1 MFLKFFVIYFGLSNI
16 FNNTEY
22 INNHNK
28 KENITYLLEQNYFI
42 NNTYINE
49 SNINNKNG
57 IILNYNTLDNLDI
70 LTNEAPLKIDWRDDN
85 IISAVKNQEKCG
97 SCWSF
102 SSAEATEGIWA
113 KKHNNLYNLSE
124 QELIDCSTLYGNNGC
139 SGGSMINA
147 YKYIINNGLCTNESY
162 PYTGTDKNI
171 CKNTTCNKVAKID
184 NYKSIISTEKQL
196 EKAVALQPVSVAIE
210 ADKRSFQLYKSGIY
224 NDINC
229 GQKLDHGVLLV
240 GYGYDFLFNMK
251 YWIVK
256 NSWGEKW
263 GENGYIRI
271 QKDSGIDGGMCG
283 IALQAS
289 APIIYF

>member
-1 MFLKFFVIYFGLSNI
+1 MFAKILTIYLGFTNI
-16 FNNTEY
+16 FNNIE
-22 INNHNK
+22 
-28 KENITYLLEQNYFI
+28 FI
-42 NNTYINE
+42 NNFNKLNNTYTLEKNKFINDTYINE
-49 SNINNKNG
+49 TNINKDMFFN
-57 IILNYNTLDNLDI
+57 IDESVLQPVTLINQVP
-70 LTNEAPLKIDWRDDN
+70 NSVDWREDN
-85 IISAVKNQEKCG
+85 IVSSVKNQEKCG

-196 EKAVALQPVSVAIE
+196 EKAVALQPISVAIE

-240 GYGYDFLFNMK
+240 GYGSDFLFNMK

-256 NSWGEKW
+256 NSWGENW